1 MKKEKIMVINEISER
16 NKILVPALIVGAMVM
31 AAVAPD
37 AFAITAPT
45 DGSFAYDVYDIA
57 INEILKGPV
66 GFVCGVGAIAFGAFS
81 AIRSQIFPA
90 VSATLGGGALIKS
103 DAIVTSLGMLI

>member
-1 MKKEKIMVINEISER
+1 MEKEKIMVVREDSER
-16 NKILVPALIVGAMVM
+16 NKLLIASLVVGTMVI
-31 AAVAPD
+31 AVAPD
-37 AFAITAPT
+37 AFAVTAPVT
-45 DGSFAYDVYDIA
+45 GSFAFDVYDIA
-57 INEILKGPV
+57 VNNILKGPV

-90 VSATLGGGALIKS
+90 VAATLGGGMLIKS

>member
-16 NKILVPALIVGAMVM
+16 NKILIPALIVGAMVM
-31 AAVAPD
+31 AVAPD

-45 DGSFAYDVYDIA
+45 TGSFAYDIYDIA
-57 INEILKGPV
+57 VNDILKGPV

-90 VSATLGGGALIKS
+90 VGATLGGGALIKS